1 MHQKPHTGSISMRKE
16 EILMTYPKAILLQK
30 NVCGYLTAIWSD
42 GTLESTKI
50 KYVQYRR
57 VTGHAGRI

>member
-1 MHQKPHTGSISMRKE
+1 MRKE